1 MSGFSDAWCS
11 HCNMRIQSSE
21 GFRLRRLCFW
31 CEQKKND
38 QVGRRKYSPCT
49 CGALPFA
56 PPERHSV
63 FCPKGKNVGDLD
75 F

>member
-31 CEQKKND
+31 CEQKKN
-38 QVGRRKYSPCT
+38 GSSLFWM
-49 CGALPFA
+49 G
-56 PPERHSV
+56 
-63 FCPKGKNVGDLD
+63 GGGVGDRLGAGWSGS
-75 F
+75 FGPGGRGAA